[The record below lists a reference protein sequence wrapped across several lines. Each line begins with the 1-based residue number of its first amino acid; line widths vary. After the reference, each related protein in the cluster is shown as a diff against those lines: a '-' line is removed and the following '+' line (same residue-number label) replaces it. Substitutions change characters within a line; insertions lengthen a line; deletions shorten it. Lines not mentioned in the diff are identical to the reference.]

1 MKSFI
6 VSLAIARVS
15 IAFTASSYSPRL
27 PRGNGRCS
35 GFHRQPLHLHRPPV
49 HGENFAAGFCNVGPA
64 DSGANADIG
73 YHGRFCRQLTNSAHR
88 QAKLTGQS
96 LQVIESTALKSL
108 RGVCDSFAGLAPSV
122 RAYGTKQRR
131 DARGALEADRI
142 IPSLAKPKRRN
153 GGMTTAK
160 KSPKLLRRLRPA
172 ANCGPAR
179 PPDSPAS
186 TLQASPRPRPF
197 GSTRRT
203 FPGRARSP
211 PSAAFATKPTSRCC
225 FTKPLQPKRKGW
237 RVE

>member
-27 PRGNGRCS
+27 PRGNGRCY

-108 RGVCDSFAGLAPSV
+108 RGVLCDSFAGLAPSV

-172 ANCGPAR
+172 GA
-179 PPDSPAS
+179 
-186 TLQASPRPRPF
+186 
-197 GSTRRT
+197 
-203 FPGRARSP
+203 RARRQIYLKMP
-211 PSAAFATKPTSRCC
+211 LHDALAAEE
-225 FTKPLQPKRKGW
+225 KRLAS
-237 RVE
+237 